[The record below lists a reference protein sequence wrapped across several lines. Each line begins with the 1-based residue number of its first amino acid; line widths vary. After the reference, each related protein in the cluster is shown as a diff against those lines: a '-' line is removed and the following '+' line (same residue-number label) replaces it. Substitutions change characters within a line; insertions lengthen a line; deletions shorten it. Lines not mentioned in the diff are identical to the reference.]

1 MKPRLLPDTRLIP
14 SERGV
19 VICGPR
25 HTAAVGA
32 PDLYPWIERL
42 RPFLDGGR
50 SREDLVAGLPPEVAR
65 QVDGVL
71 GLLVREGF
79 VRDAAAD
86 EAHTLSP
93 AVRERHAA
101 MIDFIELQSP
111 DSPERRF
118 ERYRRSAPV
127 VLGSGRLA
135 GAVALALLQT
145 GVEFV
150 RLHTPG
156 PAAGEEAS
164 AHVDRLV
171 ECAATVLHDDPEAR
185 FQHSDGDTDREL
197 DSAITG
203 AGALLFCADADG
215 AGTVAMAE
223 RIEALARRAEA
234 PYGRILVANDRAYI
248 SVVGAVSAV
257 SAVGKGTTA
266 EATGFADRSSPSPDG
281 RISPYLAGPTAAL
294 AAHQLCLHLLGFA
307 AGLGEDD
314 EGAELDLATARFD
327 QVRAW

>member
-14 SERGV
+14 SEGGV
-19 VICGPR
+19 VICGPQ
-25 HTAAVGA
+25 HTAALGV

-50 SREDLVAGLPPEVAR
+50 CLEDLVAGLPPEVAG
-65 QVDGVL
+65 QVGGVVE
-71 GLLVREGF
+71 LLVREGF

-127 VLGSGRLA
+127 VVGSGRLA
-135 GAVALALLQT
+135 CAVALALLQT

-150 RLHTPG
+150 RLYTPG
-156 PAAGEEAS
+156 PGPGPGTGEGTS

-171 ECAATVLHDDPEAR
+171 ECAAAVLHDDPEAR
-185 FQHSDGDTDREL
+185 LQHTDGDTDHEL
-197 DSAITG
+197 DAAIAG
-203 AGALLFCADADG
+203 AGALLFCADAG
-215 AGTVAMAE
+215 GTDAVAMAA
-223 RIEALARRAEA
+223 RIEALASRTDTA
-234 PYGRILVANDRAYI
+234 YGRILVANDRASI
-248 SVVGAVSAV
+248 
-257 SAVGKGTTA
+257 SAVGKATTA
-266 EATGFADRSSPSPDG
+266 EATGFAEGSSPAPDG
-281 RISPYLAGPTAAL
+281 RESPYLAGPTAAL

-307 AGLGEDD
+307 AGLGKDG

>member
-25 HTAAVGA
+25 HTVAVGA

-65 QVDGVL
+65 QVDGVV

-79 VRDAAAD
+79 VRDAEAD

-101 MIDFIELQSP
+101 MIDFIEFQSP

-127 VLGSGRLA
+127 VVGSGRLA
-135 GAVALALLQT
+135 CAVALALLQT

-156 PAAGEEAS
+156 PAAGERAS

-197 DSAITG
+197 DSATAG

-215 AGTVAMAE
+215 ADAVAMAE
-223 RIEALARRAEA
+223 RIEALASRTDAA
-234 PYGRILVANDRAYI
+234 YGRILVTNDRAYI
-248 SVVGAVSAV
+248 SAVSAV
-257 SAVGKGTTA
+257 STVGKGTTA
-266 EATGFADRSSPSPDG
+266 KATGFAERSSPSPEG

-307 AGLGEDD
+307 AGLGKDD